1 MRGQAPR
8 GLRGLPQTGV
18 TVGRAPVPHCGQLGG
33 VLRTLSGLLREPP
46 CVLDYLRAVG
56 IFSRLIYSATTPT
69 HPLTHANPP
78 FPGFSAMTTL
88 GEEEFNK
95 IETAVLDQVQAYYGT
110 VVSTGSIAPVFP
122 NNWSKFRTGLVF
134 E

>member
-1 MRGQAPR
+1 
-8 GLRGLPQTGV
+8 
-18 TVGRAPVPHCGQLGG
+18 
-33 VLRTLSGLLREPP
+33 
-46 CVLDYLRAVG
+46 
-56 IFSRLIYSATTPT
+56 
-69 HPLTHANPP
+69 
-78 FPGFSAMTTL
+78 MTTL

>member
-1 MRGQAPR
+1 
-8 GLRGLPQTGV
+8 
-18 TVGRAPVPHCGQLGG
+18 
-33 VLRTLSGLLREPP
+33 
-46 CVLDYLRAVG
+46 
-56 IFSRLIYSATTPT
+56 
-69 HPLTHANPP
+69 
-78 FPGFSAMTTL
+78 MTTL

-95 IETAVLDQVQAYYGT
+95 IETAVLDQVHAYYGT